1 MTVTVI
7 EGGMLLL
14 LLPGDGSSRGKEVPR
29 NNMGSMYV
37 QSNQPGLLDST
48 LNSERAVGREQG
60 DPGSLGSLLLFN
72 RLVVSNSLQPHGP
85 QHARLACPPLS
96 PRVCLNS
103 CPLSQ

>member
-1 MTVTVI
+1 
-7 EGGMLLL
+7 MLLL

-60 DPGSLGSLLLFN
+60 DPG
-72 RLVVSNSLQPHGP
+72 
-85 QHARLACPPLS
+85 
-96 PRVCLNS
+96 
-103 CPLSQ
+103 

>member
-37 QSNQPGLLDST
+37 QSNQPLTWDLGVPAFIHFTGMRD
-48 LNSERAVGREQG
+48 ERV
-60 DPGSLGSLLLFN
+60 DHVSGSCF
-72 RLVVSNSLQPHGP
+72 
-85 QHARLACPPLS
+85 
-96 PRVCLNS
+96 
-103 CPLSQ
+103 